1 MEAMIKPIDNR
12 EIANVRSITWQS
24 WMHAYARFIP
34 ERDLQAYFD
43 EHYSAEALERI
54 FDDACV
60 CGFVAEVA
68 GNAVGYAKGCFNKTE
83 NRFYINSIYVLPD
96 HQGGGIGTM
105 LLNACIE
112 RARSYNVSE
121 VWLGVMAK
129 NVEALAWYKKIGFRF
144 VREEPFIM
152 GQTTVSH
159 LIGYKPI

>member
-1 MEAMIKPIDNR
+1 MIKPIDNR

>member
-1 MEAMIKPIDNR
+1 MKFIIKPIDKK

-24 WMHAYARFIP
+24 WMSSYARFTP

-43 EHYSAEALERI
+43 EHYSVEALERI
-54 FDDACV
+54 FNDAAV

-68 GNAVGYAKGCFNKTE
+68 GNAIGYAKGCFNETE
-83 NRFYINSIYVLPD
+83 NRFYINSIYVLPA
-96 HQGGGIGTM
+96 HQGGGIGTA
-105 LLNACIE
+105 LLNACID
-112 RARSYNVSE
+112 RARSYNLSE
-121 VWLGVMAK
+121 VWLGVMVD
-129 NVEALAWYKKIGFRF
+129 NVEALAWYNKIGFKF